1 MYETID
7 IYLSLRNRIIN
18 HEFEPGQKLNQRM
31 IAEQYGV
38 SNTPV
43 IKALHRLTSE
53 GLVDNIVNRGF
64 VVHSTNLKELVDLYE
79 LREALEVTAVA
90 DLATL
95 SREETQQIA
104 EEIDALMR
112 EGGTGNTE
120 KYRQADIALHNTI
133 LNRCSNEM
141 LRNINE
147 AHQILNRTYLPG
159 LLRDTK
165 ETWEEHRAIAEAIG
179 NRDQEA
185 AREAMRK
192 HISITKQSIASL
204 VGKLTALGL
213 NPRNILVDDLVN
225 KELNTEGILDK
236 G

>member
-1 MYETID
+1 MNETVD

-31 IAEQYGV
+31 LAEQYGV

-90 DLATL
+90 DVASLG
-95 SREETQQIA
+95 REEARQIA
-104 EEIDALMR
+104 GEIDALMHT
-112 EGGTGNTE
+112 GGTENIE
-120 KYRQADIALHNTI
+120 KYRLADIALHNII
-133 LNRCSNEM
+133 LSRCRNDM
-141 LRNINE
+141 LRTINE

-165 ETWEEHRAIAEAIG
+165 ETWEEHRAIAQAIG
-179 NRDQEA
+179 NRDPEA

-204 VGKLTALGL
+204 VRKLTALGL
-213 NPRNILVDDLVN
+213 NPRNILVDDLISREFN
-225 KELNTEGILDK
+225 AEGIIGK
-236 G
+236 E

>member
-1 MYETID
+1 MNETID

-18 HEFEPGQKLNQRM
+18 QEFKPGEKLNQRK

-95 SREETQQIA
+95 SKEETKQIA
-104 EEIDALMR
+104 LEIDALMR
-112 EGGTGNTE
+112 EGGTDNTD
-120 KYRQADIALHNTI
+120 KYRQSDIALHNLVLTK
-133 LNRCSNEM
+133 CSNEM
-141 LRNINE
+141 LRTINE
-147 AHQILNRTYLPG
+147 SHQILNRTYLPG
-159 LLRDTK
+159 LLRDTR

-192 HISITKQSIASL
+192 HISITKQSISSL
-204 VGKLTALGL
+204 VRKLTALGL
-213 NPRNILVDDLVN
+213 NPKNILVDDLIS
-225 KELNTEGILDK
+225 KEFNSEAFI
-236 G
+236 